1 MAEFAV
7 SHHGVVTRSQAAAFG
22 FTPRDVFLAKQ
33 RAWITEPV
41 RGVLVLV
48 GYPPTWEQRLAI
60 VTAAGVAAPL
70 VSNGASGRLFG
81 LDGCAA
87 ARGEVLVLRPGRL
100 GPRAAEGI
108 VVHQTSVL
116 TSADRY
122 ERNGLPCTGLA
133 RTLVDLGSSESED
146 MVWRALISA
155 RRIHRVNPLWLQQT
169 ALRVH
174 RPGQPGSGVMLRA
187 LRRWS
192 AEGNLPD
199 SWFEELL
206 RRMLDHPDIPAIVPQ
221 YVLTNEAGAFV
232 ARIDLAIPA
241 ARLGVE
247 GHSRNFHF
255 GPISEASDEDRDL
268 RATACGWELIYL
280 GWYSQRRPAEVV
292 QLIAQA
298 CRKRIESE
306 VRNFEP
312 HSVL

>member
-7 SHHGVVTRSQAAAFG
+7 SHHGVVTRSQAAGFG
-22 FTPRDVFLAKQ
+22 FTPRDILLAKQ
-33 RAWITEPV
+33 AGWLTEPA
-41 RGVLVLV
+41 RGALVLV

-60 VTAAGVAAPL
+60 VTATSAAKPL
-70 VSNGASGRLFG
+70 VSNGAAARMFA
-81 LDGCAA
+81 LDGLGA
-87 ARGEVLVLRPGRL
+87 ARGEVIVLRPGRL
-100 GPRAAEGI
+100 SRRAAEGL

-122 ERNGLPCTGLA
+122 ELHGLPCTGLA

-146 MVWRALISA
+146 VVWRALISA

-174 RPGQPGSGVMLRA
+174 RPGQPGSGVMIRA

-206 RRMLDHPDIPAIVPQ
+206 RCMLDHPDIPAIVPQ
-221 YVLTNEAGAFV
+221 YVLTSESGAFV
-232 ARIDLAIPA
+232 ARIDLGIPA
-241 ARLGVE
+241 ASLGIE

-255 GPISEASDEDRDL
+255 GPILEACDEDRDL
-268 RATACGWELIYL
+268 RAAECGWELIYL
-280 GWYSQRRPAEVV
+280 GWYAQRRPAEVA
-292 QLIAQA
+292 QIIANV
-298 CRKRIESE
+298 CRRRIESE
-306 VRNFEP
+306 VRIFGP
-312 HSVL
+312 HSVR